1 VELESYSANEIT
13 KVIRAAYNVRI
24 FCGCSAAYG
33 DSPTMSVLTRR
44 VHLAFFRSQH
54 FGGVSIYD
62 RSVDRKALKE
72 TAESENWTLLR
83 VGGRNQTLTRIRS
96 VDIAF
101 NGVVGPRHDI
111 EAASGV
117 AVTSENGDD
126 VGHPLHLPKKTTHPP
141 IVTMLDALVYSS
153 SPSFALRL
161 CYELI
166 HTHREKFRSRKAEV
180 VSGLFNFLESFRT
193 MCSPGLFTF
202 AAFPQAH
209 LLPPSP
215 LWPIYGYLDF
225 FFHKVA

>member
-1 VELESYSANEIT
+1 MELESYSANEIT

-24 FCGCSAAYG
+24 FCGCNAAYG

-126 VGHPLHLPKKTTHPP
+126 VGHLLHLPKKTTHPP

-166 HTHREKFRSRKAEV
+166 HTTQGKISFPKGRGCIRSVQLSRIFQDYVFTGV
-180 VSGLFNFLESFRT
+180 VHF
-193 MCSPGLFTF
+193 CSIPTSPFTT
-202 AAFPQAH
+202 A
-209 LLPPSP
+209 LPA
-215 LWPIYGYLDF
+215 LAYIWVLGFYF
-225 FFHKVA
+225 FS